1 MLFWKL
7 LPALVWALI
16 ILLLTG
22 LPGTYFP
29 TVISFWD
36 WLSPDKLV
44 HVFIFFVQ
52 TFLILVAFRT
62 QYLLGNRRLVYT
74 WLLISII
81 TVFALLTEVLQAYV
95 FVGRDGN
102 VYDFIADFV
111 GVLVGYLAYNLFFNK
126 KFNNNNKINR

>member
-36 WLSPDKLV
+36 WLSPDKVV
-44 HVFIFFVQ
+44 HIFIFFVQ
-52 TFLILVAFRT
+52 VLLILVAFRT
-62 QYLLGNRRLVYT
+62 QYLLGTGRLVYT
-74 WLLISII
+74 WLLISIV
-81 TVFALLTEVLQAYV
+81 TAFALLTEVLQAYV
-95 FVGRDGN
+95 FIGRDGN
-102 VYDFIADFV
+102 VYDFIADFI
-111 GVLVGYLAYNLFFNK
+111 GVLVGYLAYNLYFKK
-126 KFNNNNKINR
+126 KFNNNKINS

>member
-7 LPALVWALI
+7 LPSLVWALI

-36 WLSPDKLV
+36 WLSPDKVV
-44 HVFIFFVQ
+44 HIFIFLVQ

-62 QYLLGNRRLVYT
+62 QYLLGSRRLVYT

-95 FVGRDGN
+95 FIGRDGN
-102 VYDFIADFV
+102 TYDFIADFI
-111 GVLVGYLAYNLFFNK
+111 GVLVGYLAYNLYFKK
-126 KFNNNNKINR
+126 KFNNSKIN

>member
-7 LPALVWALI
+7 LPALIWALI

-36 WLSPDKLV
+36 WLSPDKVV
-44 HVFIFFVQ
+44 HIFIFLVQ

-74 WLLISII
+74 WLLISIV
-81 TVFALLTEVLQAYV
+81 TVFAFLTEVLQSYV
-95 FVGRDGN
+95 FIGRDGN
-102 VYDFIADFV
+102 AYDFIADFI
-111 GVLVGYLAYNLFFNK
+111 GVLVGYLAYNLYFKK
-126 KFNNNNKINR
+126 KFNNSKIN

>member
-7 LPALVWALI
+7 LPSLVWALI

-36 WLSPDKLV
+36 WLSPDKVV
-44 HVFIFFVQ
+44 HIFIFLVQ

-74 WLLISII
+74 WLLISIV
-81 TVFALLTEVLQAYV
+81 TVFAFLTEVLQSYV
-95 FVGRDGN
+95 FIGRDGN
-102 VYDFIADFV
+102 AYDFIADFI
-111 GVLVGYLAYNLFFNK
+111 GVLVGYLAYNLYFKK
-126 KFNNNNKINR
+126 KFNNSKIN

>member
-36 WLSPDKLV
+36 WLSPDKVV
-44 HVFIFFVQ
+44 HIFIFFVQ
-52 TFLILVAFRT
+52 VLLILVAFRT
-62 QYLLGNRRLVYT
+62 QYLLGTRRLVYT
-74 WLLISII
+74 WLLISIV
-81 TVFALLTEVLQAYV
+81 TAFALLTEVLQAYV
-95 FVGRDGN
+95 FIGRDGN
-102 VYDFIADFV
+102 VYDFIADFI
-111 GVLVGYLAYNLFFNK
+111 GVLVGYLAYNLYFKK
-126 KFNNNNKINR
+126 KFNNNKINS

>member
-36 WLSPDKLV
+36 WLSPDKVV
-44 HVFIFFVQ
+44 HIFIFFVQ
-52 TFLILVAFRT
+52 VLLTLVAFRT
-62 QYLLGNRRLVYT
+62 QYLLGTRRLVYT
-74 WLLISII
+74 WLLISIV
-81 TVFALLTEVLQAYV
+81 TAFALLTEVLQAYV
-95 FVGRDGN
+95 FIGRDGN
-102 VYDFIADFV
+102 VYDFIADFI
-111 GVLVGYLAYNLFFNK
+111 GVLVGYLAYNLYFKK
-126 KFNNNNKINR
+126 KFNNNKINS